1 MAITIFCNFLN
12 KAPLAAA
19 SLLVLEVLTL
29 LSSLLILF
37 LSLVA
42 TEPTIPVIS
51 EVQLFHSLNLH

>member
-12 KAPLAAA
+12 KSPLAAA
-19 SLLVLEVLTL
+19 SLLVIDVLTL
-29 LSSLLILF
+29 LSSLLISF

-42 TEPTIPVIS
+42 TKSTIPVIS